1 MKERIEMNEA
11 EFFAY
16 FISLMIGIGTSVTDT
31 FLETKVT
38 EALIL
43 SIASYFFITLG

>member
-1 MKERIEMNEA
+1 MNEA

-16 FISLMIGIGTSVTDT
+16 FISILLGTGISLADT
-31 FLETKVT
+31 VFKTKAT

-43 SIASYFFITLG
+43 AIATYFFITL